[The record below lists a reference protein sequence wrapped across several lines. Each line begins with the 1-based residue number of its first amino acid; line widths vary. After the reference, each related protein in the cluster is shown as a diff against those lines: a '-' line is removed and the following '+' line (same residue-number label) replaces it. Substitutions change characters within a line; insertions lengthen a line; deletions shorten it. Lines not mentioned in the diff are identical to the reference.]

1 MEVCLFDVQDR
12 GPVGDFCLAAANAAA
27 AGWDETMR
35 VSYEEAARDA
45 GVDFYRAHPLGK
57 TEAGSGVVVEG
68 NIGSGKTSLLD
79 AVRELCGAVVIQE
92 NFNGPLFRAMCATH
106 GGQDAVSPREVEL
119 AAELSAWKRFAFQ
132 LSMLNSRVYNTRKML
147 LESKSL
153 RRPAQPVHVFLTT
166 PAEVCFRNIET
177 RGRPEERTLELE
189 YLEKIES
196 VHMRMAVM
204 LAAHG
209 HDVVVFEPCGS
220 WTQWEGVGTKSS
232 QFALRLAEYAKTGDR
247 SMLPLAL
254 RVSWVHTGVRR
265 KEMEIIYAN
274 AADSDAFNKRHGID
288 PDSDVVLLWED
299 NGLPEFSLEQLGRPL
314 SAEEAAALR
323 LAFATRARLVLV
335 GVVA

>member
-1 MEVCLFDVQDR
+1 MECLLGLQDR
-12 GPVGDFCLAAANAAA
+12 GPVGDVCMAAANAAVG
-27 AGWDETMR
+27 GWDETMR
-35 VSYEEAARDA
+35 VSYEEAVRDA
-45 GVDFYRAHPLGK
+45 GVDFYRVHPLGK

-79 AVRELCGAVVIQE
+79 AVSELCGAVVIQE
-92 NFNGPLFRAMCATH
+92 KFNGALFRAMCETH
-106 GGQDAVSPREVEL
+106 GSQDAVSPREVAL
-119 AAELSAWKRFAFQ
+119 ADKLSAWTRFAFQ
-132 LSMLNSRVYNTRKML
+132 LSMLNSRIYNTREML
-147 LESKSL
+147 RESKSP

-209 HDVVVFEPCGS
+209 HDVVVFEPCGL
-220 WTQWEGVGTKSS
+220 WTQVARGGSKSS
-232 QFALRLAEYAKTGDR
+232 QFAWKLAEYANTGDR
-247 SMLPLAL
+247 SVLPVAL

-265 KEMEIIYAN
+265 KEMEIIYTN

-288 PDSDVVLLWED
+288 ADSDVVLLWEE
-299 NGLPEFSLEQLGRPL
+299 NGLPEFGLEQLGRPL
-314 SAEEAAALR
+314 SKEDGAALR